1 MTGLRFLG
9 ALAALALIGYP
20 FARRL
25 GPGLP
30 RAARWGLAGAA
41 GTLVLCV
48 EMVLATA
55 LSVRWSV
62 GLLLLPAGVL
72 AVLPRR
78 RPAAGTA
85 KAPAAEPPSA
95 VAWAAI
101 AAILGVVA
109 YAAATARTTAA
120 DYVLFWGGKGARF
133 GFSRAIDVDF
143 LRDPFH
149 LLMHPDYPP
158 MLPCVYAWG
167 TMVAGRFAWGAA
179 LLAMPFFLGLTVLTF
194 EGFARPA
201 LGSRRSGEY
210 ACVLAALL
218 ALLMTTDM
226 VGGDAEPLLLYFE
239 TLTLSALLFAGN
251 RFEGRAAAAI
261 GLAGAVLT
269 KIEGT
274 VFAGLVIVACAV
286 IVATGL
292 KRKAAALLL
301 GLAPAAALSGWLA
314 FCSRN
319 RLLDI
324 YRVSGRP
331 RPSLTYLPTIVTE
344 ILRHAVSGWRLVP
357 WLVVAALL
365 VRARP
370 SRPAVAFFLTAAGF
384 IGFIVYMYST
394 ATSDPTLWISWSAA
408 RILVT
413 SILCAF
419 LAAVGSDP
427 AYSQS
432 IDPK

>member
-1 MTGLRFLG
+1 MTGLLF
-9 ALAALALIGYP
+9 LAALASFPLIGYP
-20 FARRL
+20 FARWL

-41 GTLVLCV
+41 GPLALCV

-62 GLLLLPAGVL
+62 GLLLLPAVVL
-72 AVLPRR
+72 AVVPRR
-78 RPAAGTA
+78 RPAAG
-85 KAPAAEPPSA
+85 KEKGPAVEPPSA
-95 VAWAAI
+95 VAGAAVG
-101 AAILGVVA
+101 AILAVLA
-109 YAAATARTTAA
+109 YAVATARTTAA

-133 GFSRAIDVDF
+133 GLARSIDVDF
-143 LRDPFH
+143 LRDPLH
-149 LLMHPDYPP
+149 LLMHSDYPP

-179 LLAMPFFLGLTVLTF
+179 LLAMPFFLGLTLLTF
-194 EGFARPA
+194 EGFARPV
-201 LGSRRSGEY
+201 LGRRRSGEY

-239 TLTLSALLFAGN
+239 TLTLSALLFCGN

-274 VFAGLVIVACAV
+274 VFAGFVVVACAV
-286 IVATGL
+286 IVASGL

-301 GLAPAAALSGWLA
+301 GLPPAAALSGWLV

-331 RPSLTYLPTIVTE
+331 RPSATYLHTILTE
-344 ILRHAVSGWRLVP
+344 IFRHALSGWRLVP

-384 IGFIVYMYST
+384 VGFIVYMFAT
-394 ATSDPTLWISWSAA
+394 ATSDPALWISWSAA
-408 RILVT
+408 RVLVT
-413 SILCAF
+413 PILCAF
-419 LAAVGSDP
+419 FGAVGSDP
-427 AYSQS
+427 VYSQG
-432 IDPK
+432 ID